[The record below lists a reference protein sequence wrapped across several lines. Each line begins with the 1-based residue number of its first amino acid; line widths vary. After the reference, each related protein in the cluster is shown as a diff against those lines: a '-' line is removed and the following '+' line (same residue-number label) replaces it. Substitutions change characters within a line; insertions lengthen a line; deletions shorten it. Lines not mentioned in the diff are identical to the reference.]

1 MTYFLNKCMFRF
13 YFKNL
18 YIKLFLNG
26 EKINTYTYNN
36 CVFKSFVSY
45 KNTWK
50 SNSINRLNKN

>member
-13 YFKNL
+13 YFKNQ

-26 EKINTYTYNN
+26 EKIKTYTYKN

-45 KNTWK
+45 KEHLFLIWEK
-50 SNSINRLNKN
+50 YLNQ